1 MAEPPCHAGS
11 TFIAAAQTQPCFLH
25 SIIGFVE
32 RAEHA
37 VSYRPQMTP
46 VFFEFLGQ
54 PFVFGHAVTFL
65 FGFRQAC

>member
-1 MAEPPCHAGS
+1 MLPA
-11 TFIAAAQTQPCFLH
+11 L
-25 SIIGFVE
+25 E

-37 VSYRPQMTP
+37 VSYRPQMAP

-54 PFVFGHAVTFL
+54 PFVFDHAVTFF